1 MNQDAP
7 EGRGFLSQGSSSG
20 TWTQLW
26 HKRPLQ
32 ALTEWW
38 ERPTLI
44 DPKTEVHGDREIT
57 EPCPQTLH
65 KYIALVPGIL
75 KKKCPR
81 PSDLVPVFRWVRTY
95 CSVFTHTVHPVQ
107 SELAQKLAHL
117 SVWDDLSRKQQETL
131 FIWDENLA
139 FGAPFHFNSWLI
151 GNHSSPAGN

>member
-75 KKKCPR
+75 KKKMPEAFWFGPR
-81 PSDLVPVFRWVRTY
+81 FPLGQNWLLCVYPYRPPRTVRAGSEACSPLSLRWSFKKTARNTIHLRWEPGLWCTVPF
-95 CSVFTHTVHPVQ
+95 
-107 SELAQKLAHL
+107 
-117 SVWDDLSRKQQETL
+117 
-131 FIWDENLA
+131 
-139 FGAPFHFNSWLI
+139 
-151 GNHSSPAGN
+151 